1 MKIKTAD
8 ICRCILRILAD
19 TDGHPLEEDVLME
32 HVDARLRPRPSRASF
47 DDAITIL
54 KSEGYIRVQEGG
66 FGGDEARWNIT
77 EKGETW
83 LNK

>member
-8 ICRCILRILAD
+8 VCRCILRILAD
-19 TDGHPLEEDVLME
+19 TDGHPLAEDVLQE
-32 HVDARLRPRPSRASF
+32 HVEARLRPVPPKASF
-47 DDAITIL
+47 DDAVTIL
-54 KSEGYIRVQEGG
+54 KSEGHIKALDPE
-66 FGGDEARWNIT
+66 FGDDVPRWNIT